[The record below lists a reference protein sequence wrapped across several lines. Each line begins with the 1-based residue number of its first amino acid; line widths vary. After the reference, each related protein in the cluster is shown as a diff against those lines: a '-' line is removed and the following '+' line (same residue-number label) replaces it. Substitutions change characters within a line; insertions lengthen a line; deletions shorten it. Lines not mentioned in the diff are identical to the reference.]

1 MGHKLEGN
9 KLIIELKID
18 SKELSRSG
26 KTIMLATSNGFQWEG
41 DIGISYNIVK
51 KKEWRFKLKSLGFR
65 LFLKTKIT
73 SFTNKHMI

>member
-9 KLIIELKID
+9 KLIITLDME
-18 SKELSRSG
+18 SKELSKTG

-51 KKEWRFKLKSLGFR
+51 KKKQIGGV
-65 LFLKTKIT
+65 
-73 SFTNKHMI
+73 NP

>member
-9 KLIIELKID
+9 KRIIELD
-18 SKELSRSG
+18 MESKELSKTG

-51 KKEWRFKLKSLGFR
+51 KKK
-65 LFLKTKIT
+65 
-73 SFTNKHMI
+73 